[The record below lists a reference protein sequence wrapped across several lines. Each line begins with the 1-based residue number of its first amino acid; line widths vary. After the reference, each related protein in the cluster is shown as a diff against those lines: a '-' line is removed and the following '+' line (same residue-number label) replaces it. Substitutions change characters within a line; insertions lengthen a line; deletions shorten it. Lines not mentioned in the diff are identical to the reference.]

1 MSVEIQG
8 AVIPLHPNY
17 FLLQRLFTALDQH
30 NHATMGSCYHAEA
43 TFHDIAFN
51 LERRQ
56 RIQSMWHMIC
66 EGTDIRAE
74 FEVVHAN
81 EQEGRVNLVDDY
93 TFTDTGRH
101 VHNVI
106 DSRFRFRDG
115 LIAEHR
121 DLCDAH
127 AWGAMAL
134 GGVGGFLAGR
144 IRLLRSL
151 KANRLL
157 QKFIETHP
165 EYR

>member
-1 MSVEIQG
+1 
-8 AVIPLHPNY
+8 
-17 FLLQRLFTALDQH
+17 
-30 NHATMGSCYHAEA
+30 
-43 TFHDIAFN
+43 
-51 LERRQ
+51 
-56 RIQSMWHMIC
+56 MIC
-66 EGTDIRAE
+66 EATDIRAA

-101 VHNVI
+101 VRNVI
-106 DSRFRFRDG
+106 DSRFHFRDG
-115 LIAEHR
+115 LIVEHR

-134 GGVGGFLAGR
+134 GGVSGFLAGR

-151 KANRLL
+151 KANKLL
-157 QKFIETHP
+157 DKFIESHP